1 MQTTVTQP
9 AVLAMDTAIYEL
21 LCAYGFRPDMAM
33 GHSLG
38 EYGALIAAGVFS
50 FPAALEIS
58 ALRGHEM
65 ARASNGDQGWMAAVF
80 APLEAVEEILAQIDG
95 YVVAANINSY
105 SQCVI
110 GGATDAVAEAIELF
124 NGRGYRAVRIPVSHA
139 FHTRMVA
146 HASEPL
152 RQALDRYEISPP
164 ALPLVSNVT
173 GEFYPDD
180 PGAIKDLL
188 ERQIASPVQW
198 VKGLETLYDGV
209 RTS

>member
-1 MQTTVTQP
+1 
-9 AVLAMDTAIYEL
+9 
-21 LCAYGFRPDMAM
+21 
-33 GHSLG
+33 
-38 EYGALIAAGVFS
+38 
-50 FPAALEIS
+50 
-58 ALRGHEM
+58 
-65 ARASNGDQGWMAAVF
+65 MAAVF

-152 RQALDRYEISPP
+152 RQALDRYEI
-164 ALPLVSNVT
+164 
-173 GEFYPDD
+173 
-180 PGAIKDLL
+180 
-188 ERQIASPVQW
+188 
-198 VKGLETLYDGV
+198 
-209 RTS
+209 